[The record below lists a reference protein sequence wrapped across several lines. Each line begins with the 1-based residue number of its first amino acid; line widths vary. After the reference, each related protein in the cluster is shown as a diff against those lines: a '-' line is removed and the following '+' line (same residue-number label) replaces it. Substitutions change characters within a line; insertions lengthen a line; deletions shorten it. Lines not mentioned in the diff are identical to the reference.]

1 MIYLLAPLILIPV
14 SCYLIR
20 LVWVRYQEEQ
30 HLSKLKRVADARK
43 IDDLSRRWVSELEQK
58 TNNR

>member
-1 MIYLLAPLILIPV
+1 MSYLLAPLILIPV

-30 HLSKLKRVADARK
+30 HLSKLKRLADARK
-43 IDDLSRRWVSELEQK
+43 IDDLSRRWVIELEHK
-58 TNNR
+58 TNNQ

>member
-1 MIYLLAPLILIPV
+1 MSYLLAPLILIPV
-14 SCYLIR
+14 SCILTR
-20 LVWVRYQEEQ
+20 VLWVRYQDEQ

-43 IDDLSRRWVSELEQK
+43 IDNLSRRWVIELEHK

>member
-43 IDDLSRRWVSELEQK
+43 IDDLSRRWVSELEHK